1 MEYAYKII
9 DTHAHYDDEQFD
21 EDRNKLL
28 QDLRKDGVIG
38 IVNCS
43 SSYESIAKTIDI
55 VNTYDY
61 IYGALGIHPEN
72 ADEFS
77 EEVFQEIRTEI
88 INNKKIIA
96 VGEIGLDYYWDE
108 NPSRE
113 IQQNVLRRHME
124 LAKELSLPVI
134 IHDRDAHED
143 TLSIIKEF
151 PDVVGVIHCFS
162 GSVEFARE
170 CIKRGYYIGIGGVS
184 TFKNSKKLKRV
195 IEDIPVDRILVETD
209 CPYMAP
215 EPFRGKRNQSSYIK
229 YVIDKIAEIK
239 NIDVNELNKIIN
251 NNSKNIFKG
260 LNIEI

>member
-1 MEYAYKII
+1 MEYKYKII

-21 EDRNKLL
+21 EDRAKLL
-28 QDLRKDGVIG
+28 EELKEEGVIG
-38 IVNCS
+38 IVNCA
-43 SSYESIAKTIDI
+43 SSYESIDKTIDI
-55 VNTYDY
+55 VNKYDY

-77 EEVFQEIRTEI
+77 EDVLEEIRTKI
-88 INNKKIIA
+88 VNNKKIIA
-96 VGEIGLDYYWDE
+96 IGEIGLDYYWDE

-113 IQQNVLRRHME
+113 IQQNALNRQME
-124 LAKELSLPVI
+124 LARELSLPVI

-143 TLSIIKEF
+143 TLEIIEKF
-151 PDVVGVIHCFS
+151 PEVIGIIHCFS

-170 CIKRGYYIGIGGVS
+170 CIKRGYYIGVGGVS

-209 CPYMAP
+209 CPYMSP
-215 EPFRGKRNQSSYIK
+215 EPFRGKRNKSSYIK

-239 NIDVNELNKIIN
+239 NIEVDELNRIIN
-251 NNSKNIFKG
+251 NNSRNIFNG
-260 LNIEI
+260 LDI

>member
-1 MEYAYKII
+1 MEYKYKII

-21 EDRNKLL
+21 EDRTKLL
-28 QDLRKDGVIG
+28 EELKEEGVIG
-38 IVNCS
+38 IVNCA
-43 SSYESIAKTIDI
+43 SSYESIDKTIDI
-55 VNTYDY
+55 VNKYDY

-77 EEVFQEIRTEI
+77 ENVLEEIRTKI
-88 INNKKIIA
+88 VNNKKIIA
-96 VGEIGLDYYWDE
+96 IGEIGLDYYWDE
-108 NPSRE
+108 NPSRG
-113 IQQNVLRRHME
+113 IQQNALNRQME
-124 LAKELSLPVI
+124 LARELSLPVI

-143 TLSIIKEF
+143 TLEIIEKF
-151 PDVVGVIHCFS
+151 PEVIGIIHCFS

-209 CPYMAP
+209 CPYMSP
-215 EPFRGKRNQSSYIK
+215 EPFRGKRNKSSYIK

-239 NIDVNELNKIIN
+239 NIEVQELNRIIN
-251 NNSKNIFKG
+251 NNSRNIFNG
-260 LNIEI
+260 LDI

>member
-1 MEYAYKII
+1 MEYKYKII

-21 EDRNKLL
+21 EDRAKLL
-28 QDLRKDGVIG
+28 EELKEEGVIG
-38 IVNCS
+38 IVNCA
-43 SSYESIAKTIDI
+43 SSYESIDKTIDI
-55 VNTYDY
+55 VNKYDY

-77 EEVFQEIRTEI
+77 EDVLEEIRTKI
-88 INNKKIIA
+88 VNNKKIIA
-96 VGEIGLDYYWDE
+96 IGEIGLDYYWDE

-113 IQQNVLRRHME
+113 IQQNALNRQME
-124 LAKELSLPVI
+124 LARELSLPVI

-143 TLSIIKEF
+143 TLEIIDKF
-151 PDVVGVIHCFS
+151 PEVIGIIHCFS

-170 CIKRGYYIGIGGVS
+170 CIKRGYYIGVGGVS

-209 CPYMAP
+209 CPYMSP
-215 EPFRGKRNQSSYIK
+215 EPFRGKRNKSSYIK

-239 NIDVNELNKIIN
+239 NIEIEELNRIIN
-251 NNSKNIFKG
+251 NNSRNIFNG
-260 LNIEI
+260 LDI

>member
-1 MEYAYKII
+1 MEYKYKII

-21 EDRNKLL
+21 EDRTKLL
-28 QDLRKDGVIG
+28 EELKEEGVIG
-38 IVNCS
+38 IVNCA
-43 SSYESIAKTIDI
+43 SSYESIDKTIDI
-55 VNTYDY
+55 VNKYDY

-77 EEVFQEIRTEI
+77 ENVLEEIRTKI
-88 INNKKIIA
+88 VNNKKIIA
-96 VGEIGLDYYWDE
+96 IGEIGLDYYWDE
-108 NPSRE
+108 NPSRG
-113 IQQNVLRRHME
+113 IQQNALNRQME
-124 LAKELSLPVI
+124 LARELSLPVI

-143 TLSIIKEF
+143 TLEIIEKF
-151 PDVVGVIHCFS
+151 PEVIGIIHCFS

-209 CPYMAP
+209 CPYMSP
-215 EPFRGKRNQSSYIK
+215 EPFRGKRNKSTYIK

-239 NIDVNELNKIIN
+239 NIEVQELNRIIN
-251 NNSKNIFKG
+251 NNSRNIFNG
-260 LNIEI
+260 LDI

>member
-1 MEYAYKII
+1 MEYEYNII

-21 EDRNKLL
+21 DDREELL
-28 QDLRKDGVIG
+28 NELKAEGVIG

-43 SSYESIAKTIDI
+43 SSYESIDKTIDI
-55 VNTYDY
+55 VNKYDY

-77 EEVFQEIRTEI
+77 EDVLEEIRTKI

-96 VGEIGLDYYWDE
+96 IGEIGLDYYWDE
-108 NPSRE
+108 NPSKE
-113 IQQNVLRRHME
+113 VQQNALNRQME
-124 LAKELSLPVI
+124 LARELLLPVI

-143 TLSIIKEF
+143 TLEIIDKF
-151 PDVVGVIHCFS
+151 PEVTGIIHCFS

-170 CIKRGYYIGIGGVS
+170 CIKRGYYIGVGGVS

-209 CPYMAP
+209 CPYMSP
-215 EPFRGKRNQSSYIK
+215 EPFRGKRNKSSYIK

-239 NIDVNELNKIIN
+239 NIEANELNKIIN
-251 NNSKNIFKG
+251 NNSRNIFTK
-260 LNIEI
+260 LDI

>member
-1 MEYAYKII
+1 MEYKYKII

-21 EDRNKLL
+21 EDRTKLL
-28 QDLRKDGVIG
+28 EELKEEGVIG
-38 IVNCS
+38 IVNCA
-43 SSYESIAKTIDI
+43 SSYKSIDKTIDI
-55 VNTYDY
+55 VNKYDY

-77 EEVFQEIRTEI
+77 ENVLEEIRTKI
-88 INNKKIIA
+88 VNNKKIIA
-96 VGEIGLDYYWDE
+96 IGEIGLDYYWDE
-108 NPSRE
+108 NPSRG
-113 IQQNVLRRHME
+113 IQQNALNRQME
-124 LAKELSLPVI
+124 LARELSLPVI

-143 TLSIIKEF
+143 TLEIIEKF
-151 PDVVGVIHCFS
+151 PEVIGIIHCFS

-209 CPYMAP
+209 CPYMSP
-215 EPFRGKRNQSSYIK
+215 EPFRGKRNKSSYIK

-239 NIDVNELNKIIN
+239 NIEVQELNRIIN
-251 NNSKNIFKG
+251 NNSRNIFNG
-260 LNIEI
+260 LDI